1 MNFDILIFLQP
12 TSPLILSQD
21 INKGL
26 DHLLSASYDSLFSV
40 YKEHW
45 IPRWSLKVKP
55 KNWDINQRPMRQNIE
70 ASLVENGAFY
80 ISTRKQLLSSKLRYG
95 GKIGYIEMPL
105 YRSFQIDT

>member
-1 MNFDILIFLQP
+1 MALQCGAHVLDRPEKLASDTCPSEEALFHFSQHVNFDILIFLQP

-55 KNWDINQRPMRQNIE
+55 KNWDIKYP
-70 ASLVENGAFY
+70 
-80 ISTRKQLLSSKLRYG
+80 
-95 GKIGYIEMPL
+95 
-105 YRSFQIDT
+105 